1 MVFFTLLKT
10 AFSSLF
16 YGILLTMLIM
26 IVLYFLLRIIDKRI
40 TGTVTYYITG
50 IVLSVLLMIQ
60 STLLIGA
67 IKAKSTAEIAEV
79 FLVQKLGDYSEIAD
93 AYSSQYISNF
103 FSSYIWHRVW
113 WMLGFVVSAVLIV
126 LFFGNNKAGKR
137 NSYNISI
144 ENDFD
149 ELSL

>member
-1 MVFFTLLKT
+1 MVFYALLKT

-26 IVLYFLLRIIDKRI
+26 VVLYFVLRSADKRI
-40 TGTVTYYITG
+40 TESVTYYITG
-50 IVLSVLLMIQ
+50 IVLSVLLVIQ

-67 IKAKSTAEIAEV
+67 VKAKNTAEVAEV
-79 FLVQKLGDYSEIAD
+79 FLVQKLGEYSEVAD
-93 AYSSQYISNF
+93 TYSSQYISDF

-113 WMLGFVVSAVLIV
+113 WMLGLIVVGVIIV
-126 LFFGNNKAGKR
+126 LFFGKNKAGR
-137 NSYNISI
+137 RTSYNFNV